1 VAVDALGNPVE
12 FVLTPGQAAD
22 VCSAEDLVADH
33 RPGEVVA
40 DKAYDSDH
48 LIAALK
54 GRGINAVIPPK
65 RNRIEQREY
74 DAYVYKARHLV
85 EQFINRIKQYR
96 RVATRYEKTA
106 ANFLGFVLVAAIK
119 DLLR

>member
-12 FVLTPGQAAD
+12 LVLTPGQAAD
-22 VCSAEDLVADH
+22 VRSAEDLLAQH
-33 RPGEVVA
+33 RPDEVVA

-54 GRGINAVIPPK
+54 ARGIRVVIPPK
-65 RNRIEQREY
+65 KNRIQQRAY
-74 DAYVYKARHLV
+74 DAHVYKARHLV
-85 EQFINRIKQYR
+85 EQFVNRIKHYR
-96 RVATRYEKTA
+96 RVATRYEKSA
-106 ANFLGFVLVAAIK
+106 ANYLAFVHVAAIK